1 MEYLL
6 IVPLTFIVS
15 WYIIIYS
22 GRLKMKS
29 GGHQVRTQSYIHYM
43 IKDLIPSAMFKKPE
57 MITQSR
63 KYSQKNLL
71 QVIISDGKA
80 YWTKNNVFYIAD
92 TVDGRIV
99 QDSIKPLDTE
109 NLSKKELDKLLD
121 ILDTLKKGK
130 TDDSGSSRN

>member
-1 MEYLL
+1 
-6 IVPLTFIVS
+6 
-15 WYIIIYS
+15 
-22 GRLKMKS
+22 
-29 GGHQVRTQSYIHYM
+29 M